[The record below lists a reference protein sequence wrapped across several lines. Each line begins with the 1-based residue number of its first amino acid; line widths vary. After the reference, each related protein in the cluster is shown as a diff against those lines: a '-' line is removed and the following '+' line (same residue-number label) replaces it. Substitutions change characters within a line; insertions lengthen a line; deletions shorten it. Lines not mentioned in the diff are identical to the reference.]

1 MSEVNKYLSSL
12 IALCFKILL
21 NIIFSNLIIITHYGP
36 NYKNIKISNFL
47 GQYWL
52 YIYISI
58 FFFKYIYKL
67 LLLTDTN
74 AKLYCLHSYKKK
86 IPYIS
91 VLEIIVLVPGEN
103 SKKID
108 NCLYI
113 LKKLIKKKADKS
125 SILINIGGGVITDIG
140 GFSASIFKRG
150 INFIHIPTTILS
162 MVDASIGGKT
172 GINLNK
178 LKNEIGILRNPK
190 IILLDIT
197 ILKTIPISELQYGI
211 MEMLKHG
218 IIIDY
223 TFWKKVKDYISHLIK
238 INFVLKKIFFFKFNL
253 EKLLYKSV
261 LIKINIVSKDQK
273 EHGLR
278 RILNLG
284 HTIGHGIES
293 NFIDIYPNM
302 IHGKSIGI
310 GILLESWISYHD
322 NALSKVELE
331 EIYILLSK
339 NYHINYYISY
349 YIINIMQYDKKNYF
363 SKINFSLLVKIGQST
378 YNKIVNLKLIKKSLK
393 ILAIC

>member
-1 MSEVNKYLSSL
+1 
-12 IALCFKILL
+12 
-21 NIIFSNLIIITHYGP
+21 
-36 NYKNIKISNFL
+36 
-47 GQYWL
+47 
-52 YIYISI
+52 
-58 FFFKYIYKL
+58 
-67 LLLTDTN
+67 
-74 AKLYCLHSYKKK
+74 
-86 IPYIS
+86 
-91 VLEIIVLVPGEN
+91 LEIIVLVPGEN